1 MALSIKSYCLLFF
14 CLCFYRRYKPSA
26 VINLLPQW
34 GWVASEMVSKLN
46 IFFQSIWLLYTELY
60 HFKMEKKSLVELI
73 TLSAPHLDVNS
84 RGTRVKQKAEA
95 ESISYLIFTNFDYS
109 RPLPIS
115 ALGFTVFT
123 WHLSLPFPYQQDV
136 PVLANPICPQEHAS
150 SFKTVST
157 PTRNEYRKGQKWLW
171 TKTTIADLKS
181 KLCESGDLIILPVQA
196 RKLEQSYSTR

>member
-109 RPLPIS
+109 RPLLIS

-171 TKTTIADLKS
+171 TKTTTADLKS
-181 KLCESGDLIILPVQA
+181 KLCESRDLIILPVQA